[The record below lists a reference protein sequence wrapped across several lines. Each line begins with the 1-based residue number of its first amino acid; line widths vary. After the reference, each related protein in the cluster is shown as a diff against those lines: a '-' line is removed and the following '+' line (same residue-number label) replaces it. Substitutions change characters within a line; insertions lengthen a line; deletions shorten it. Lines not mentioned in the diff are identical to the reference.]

1 MRPQAIDNK
10 RWLYLVDST
19 VLLLFLGLVYAW
31 SNFVKPL
38 EVEFGWL
45 RSQTSLAFSICMS
58 FFCLGGFVSGFILR
72 RHTTRPVM
80 YLCAICVSSG
90 FLLASR
96 LTSLSGLYMT
106 YGVLVGL
113 GIGLGYNCTVSTIVK
128 WFPEKP
134 GFVSGLTLMGFGLGG
149 MALGTVSTAMIISF
163 GWRSTFLQLG
173 IAFAVLI
180 VCCSFLIKTP
190 PKQDR
195 SSALTAEG
203 EEQVNLTTAQMIKR
217 PSFLILFSW
226 GVLIAA
232 AGLALIGNASSLA
245 IDMGSSVETASLLT
259 GLVSIFNGGGRVVIG
274 LLYDKIGRKKSM
286 CTISLALVAAF
297 TFIILALEGK
307 NLPLLTAG
315 YICVGFSFG
324 GIVPIN
330 NAVCYSFYGSENY
343 AMNVSIINFHVI
355 VSSFLGPFLTGNLQ
369 TMSGSFTSAAV
380 VMAFF
385 GAAGFALSL
394 LLKKS

>member
-1 MRPQAIDNK
+1 MMSQAIENK
-10 RWLYLVDST
+10 RWLYLVNSA

-58 FFCLGGFVSGFILR
+58 FFCLGGFISGGILR
-72 RHTTRPVM
+72 RHSTRPVM

-96 LTSLSGLYMT
+96 LTSLPGLYIT

-149 MALGTVSTAMIISF
+149 MVLGTVSTAMITSL
-163 GWRSTFLQLG
+163 GWRATFFQLG

-180 VCCSFLIKTP
+180 VFCSLFIKTP
-190 PKQDR
+190 PKQQR
-195 SSALTAEG
+195 SSALAAESG
-203 EEQVNLTTAQMIKR
+203 ESENMTTLQMIRR
-217 PSFLILFSW
+217 PSFMILFSW

-245 IDMGSSVETASLLT
+245 LDMESSVETASLFT
-259 GLVSIFNGGGRVVIG
+259 GLVSIFNGAGRVIVG
-274 LLYDKIGRKKSM
+274 FLHDKIGRKKSM
-286 CTISLALVAAF
+286 CMISLSLVAAF
-297 TFIILALEGK
+297 AFIILALQGK
-307 NLPLLTAG
+307 NFPLLVAG
-315 YICVGFSFG
+315 YVCVGFAFG

-343 AMNVSIINFHVI
+343 AMNVSIINFHLI
-355 VSSFLGPFLTGNLQ
+355 ISSFLGPFLTGNLQ
-369 TMSGSFTSAAV
+369 TMSGSFISAAM

-385 GAAGFALSL
+385 GVMGFVLSL
-394 LLKKS
+394 LLKKA